1 MNKKLI
7 QAIGAGVTATTLSAF
22 AGDMSVAP
30 PAPVNNGNWCDA
42 LQGIGTIYKDKNNPY
57 IQEIKVFGRAHYQFS
72 STDGEYKSYTDDE
85 YKETDFDSNGGELR
99 RLRFGTSIKFLNDFK
114 LVGRVNLESGGYR
127 TDKLEFANFD
137 ELYLTYNVGD
147 LGAFED
153 VSFTYGR
160 LKLAFGGEEHMSS
173 KKIKTV
179 ERSNINN
186 TYGGPRPTGLMAN
199 AGLGGVNYSVGIF
212 NTDSGR
218 DALGDWN
225 EGIAYY
231 ASAEFEVASGDVI
244 ADFLYNDA
252 DSSDEDLFG
261 YEWAASLTYMTEIGN
276 WDLLLNATYGED
288 HGGDSSYGLVI
299 MPSTFLIEDKLE
311 AVVRYQYAGSDD
323 GNGLGINSR
332 AVRNSFA
339 DETGPGG
346 ARIAGGDENH
356 TIYAGLN
363 YFLCDHN
370 AKVMVGAEYETLDGT
385 GVDLEA
391 TTLWAAF
398 RMYF

>member
-1 MNKKLI
+1 MSKSRPAKNKSGIRDYTETHMNKKLI

-22 AGDMSVAP
+22 AGDMAVTP

-57 IQEIKVFGRAHYQFS
+57 IQEIKVFGRTHYQFS
-72 STDGEYKSYTDDE
+72 STDGEYNG
-85 YKETDFDSNGGELR
+85 TDFDSNGGELR

-218 DALGDWN
+218 DGLGDWN

-231 ASAEFEVASGDVI
+231 ASAAFEVSSGDVI

-252 DSSDEDLFG
+252 NVPNDQDVFG

-276 WDLLLNATYGED
+276 FDLLLNATYGED

-311 AVVRYQYAGSDD
+311 AVVRYQYAGSND
-323 GNGLGINSR
+323 GNGLRINSR
-332 AVRNSFA
+332 AVRNSFR
-339 DETGPGG
+339 DDTGAGV
-346 ARIAGGDENH
+346 AGGDENH

-370 AKVMVGAEYETLDGT
+370 AKVMVGAEHETLDGT
-385 GVDLEA
+385 GVD
-391 TTLWAAF
+391 
-398 RMYF
+398 